1 MKFLKLFSLFF
12 LAVLLCSA
20 NTFTFNSD
28 LYNQQAYVP
37 QVYTLSNIWIGP
49 YVLNDVTTGTT
60 VDATCIDDSIMNP
73 PNSQNPNDTWNAD
86 LVAPVSYGLVSLKQ
100 LQEAEYLNLQFSGS
114 LTTQQT
120 LDLHEA
126 IWDIIA
132 FPTLQVNGSL
142 LSESVTFDD
151 PAIVTNLDSA
161 FANYGSVNSNS
172 FSVLVAN
179 PGGSAQDFLVNEASP
194 SPEPLTLAF
203 VGAGLLALGY
213 KRRLV

>member
-28 LYNQQAYVP
+28 LFNQQANVP
-37 QVYTLSNIWIGP
+37 QVYTDANIWIGP
-49 YVLNDVTTGTT
+49 YVLNDVTTDTT
-60 VDATCIDDSIMNP
+60 IVGTCIDDSIMNP
-73 PNSQNPNDTWNAD
+73 NIWNAD

-132 FPTLQVNGSL
+132 FPTLQVHGSL
-142 LSESVTFDD
+142 LSETVTFDNS
-151 PAIVTNLDSA
+151 AIVTNLDNA
-161 FANYGSVNSNS
+161 FANYGSVNPNS
-172 FSVLVAN
+172 FSVLAAN
-179 PGGSAQDFLVNEASP
+179 PGGSAQDYLVNVS
-194 SPEPLTLAF
+194 SVPEPLTLVF

>member
-28 LYNQQAYVP
+28 LYNQYASVP
-37 QVYTLSNIWIGP
+37 QIDNGSNIWIGP

-60 VDATCIDDSIMNP
+60 VDATCIDYMILNP
-73 PNSQNPNDTWNAD
+73 DTWNAD

-132 FPTLQVNGSL
+132 FPTLQVHGSL
-142 LSESVTFDD
+142 LSETVTFDD
-151 PAIVTNLDSA
+151 SAIVTNLDNA
-161 FANYGSVNSNS
+161 FANYGSVNPNS
-172 FSVLVAN
+172 FSVLAAN
-179 PGGSAQDFLVNEASP
+179 PGGSAQDYLVNVS
-194 SPEPLTLAF
+194 SVPEPMTLAF

>member
-28 LYNQQAYVP
+28 LYNQYASVP
-37 QVYTLSNIWIGP
+37 QIDNGSNIWIGP

-60 VDATCIDDSIMNP
+60 VDATCIDYMILNP
-73 PNSQNPNDTWNAD
+73 DTWNAD

-126 IWDIIA
+126 IWDITA
-132 FPTLQVNGSL
+132 FPTLQVYGSL
-142 LSESVTFDD
+142 LSETVTFDNS
-151 PAIVTNLDSA
+151 AIVTNLDNA
-161 FANYGSVNSNS
+161 FANYGSVNPNS
-172 FSVLVAN
+172 FSVLAAN
-179 PGGSAQDFLVNEASP
+179 PGGSAQDYLVNVS
-194 SPEPLTLAF
+194 SVPEPLTLAF